1 MLKIERIT
9 TVLALILVIS
19 TAAFADGPSSPAC
32 EPGIMHGP
40 PCATAQMNDDATPP
54 GQTQTP
60 PVADGIDV
68 ISEIEVALIELLI
81 LW

>member
-1 MLKIERIT
+1 MQKMERIM
-9 TVLALILVIS
+9 TVLALIFVIS
-19 TAAFADGPSSPAC
+19 TAALADGPSSPAC

-40 PCATAQMNDDATPP
+40 PCATAQLNDDATPP
-54 GQTQTP
+54 SQTQTP

-68 ISEIEVALIELLI
+68 ISDIELALIELLI